1 MNHETQREWLNK
13 IHVRLLAMFGVYRR
27 PVNVADYLDDYAMRR
42 AR

>member
-1 MNHETQREWLNK
+1 MKMTQTEWLNQ
-13 IHVRLLAMFGVYRR
+13 IHVRLLARFGVCLR